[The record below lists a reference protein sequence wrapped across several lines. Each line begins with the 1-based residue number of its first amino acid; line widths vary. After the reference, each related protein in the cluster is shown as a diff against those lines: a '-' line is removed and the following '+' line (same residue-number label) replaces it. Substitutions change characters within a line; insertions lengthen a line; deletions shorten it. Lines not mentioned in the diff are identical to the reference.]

1 MRLLFE
7 ILVIGALIYLGWDT
21 PLKQRVDRLRAG
33 GTSKPPT
40 TAPASQK
47 TAPAATAPTPT
58 PVPFLKPIIRAT
70 PPTGAWMWDSKHR
83 STLDRPAYGQTQPV
97 QRYQDPFGRHYWI
110 DADGAR
116 HYDQ

>member
-7 ILVIGALIYLGWDT
+7 ILVIGALIYLGWDM
-21 PLKQRVDRLRAG
+21 PLKQRVDQLRG
-33 GTSKPPT
+33 TVTSKPRA

-70 PPTGAWMWDSKHR
+70 PPTGTWM
-83 STLDRPAYGQTQPV
+83 
-97 QRYQDPFGRHYWI
+97 
-110 DADGAR
+110 
-116 HYDQ
+116 